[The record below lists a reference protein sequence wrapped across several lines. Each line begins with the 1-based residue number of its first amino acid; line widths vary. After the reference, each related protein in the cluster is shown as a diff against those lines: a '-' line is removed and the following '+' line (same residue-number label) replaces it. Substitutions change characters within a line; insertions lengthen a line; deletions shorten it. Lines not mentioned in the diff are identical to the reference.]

1 MKKIIA
7 MALSASLLLGSM
19 CLTGC
24 SDGGEKRDADFSGI
38 TKVCELASLKC
49 YYHNVAR
56 TDTSKDQGNNLFN
69 ALFKKRAWIE
79 YDGTVTL
86 GIDAG
91 QVHIG
96 TPNDNGVV
104 KVSCPSASIQE
115 IYLDK
120 DSVQDPVTD
129 NGFFAKLTAEER
141 NTMVSEAQKDM
152 EQKANENAMMLNQAT
167 ERAKNLI
174 EKYVKNAGK
183 VIGKDYTV
191 EWEQA

>member
-7 MALSASLLLGSM
+7 TALSVSLLLGSM

-24 SDGGEKRDADFSGI
+24 SAGEEKRDADFSGI

-96 TPNDNGVV
+96 TPNDDGVV
-104 KVSCPSASIQE
+104 KVSCPAASIQE

-120 DSVQDPVTD
+120 DSVQDPVEDT
-129 NGFFAKLTAEER
+129 GFFAKLTVEER